1 MKRFISILLAFILV
15 AGLSLSVNAS
25 SDFARNDADETG
37 INPWLMYG
45 HDYYGTGFSPKELG
59 EEFEE
64 AMDWPFDSDAGQS
77 QSLGNGSIAYNGILY
92 TSLFDGSRGGN
103 PTELIAIEIESGEEI
118 WRQETAHRLSYSC
131 PAIDPDLGLIYV
143 ASTDGI
149 GPKGTGSTT
158 VTAFT
163 LEDGEEEWTNE
174 AREAITSPITVSN
187 GYIYFKTMYAIF
199 GEADDDFAIKTE
211 GSCLVK
217 MNAEDGDVEWE
228 TDLKGGEFLGWASPV
243 TVHDDYLYA
252 STSSFLDGNMV
263 ASPAYLYCIE
273 DDTGSII
280 WDYVDNTGLG
290 ACSCNDEEYVYFV
303 RGRLEG
309 DSASIVVSAHDLD
322 SGDEIWEFTESNTIA
337 FHSVPVVNEEYLFVQ
352 GRFGKIWAIDKS
364 NGKESWSK
372 SAGGYSVAENMALA
386 GNYLIAFSPSI
397 SSNKLTGD
405 SEIIILDASRRGKRV
420 WQEDISDEI
429 IGHVCVY
436 GNKIFFTGSKEVF
449 CYQALAP
456 KLEIDP
462 DRIVMDKVERNT
474 ITEVELALEN
484 TGLEGLEGTVTV
496 DQDWLSIDIE
506 EVNDDTE
513 KALLTINTWNLD
525 RGDHAGRVIFETNGG
540 QVLLPVLITVVD
552 EEPPV
557 IEWDLSELIELDG
570 KLYTKEKEFTLKGKT
585 EPTAFVY
592 INDEE
597 AELDA
602 DGYFEF
608 FIELDEGKNE
618 ILVETEDDVGNKGEE
633 TLEIYLDTKAPDLII
648 TTPDYTITSEER
660 FYIVGQCDEEGVVV
674 TIDDKKIEL
683 GKGGKFAYE
692 VTLEK
697 DVNTFEIKAVD
708 KIGNESVVE
717 LHIVYPDKKIVILRI
732 GNKQA
737 EVNGLLVQ
745 LDAPPTIINGRTM
758 VPLRFCAETFGAEV
772 GWDGATQTITLIY
785 PKQ

>member
-1 MKRFISILLAFILV
+1 M
-15 AGLSLSVNAS
+15 
-25 SDFARNDADETG
+25 DAE
-37 INPWLMYG
+37 N
-45 HDYYGTGFSPKELG
+45 
-59 EEFEE
+59 
-64 AMDWPFDSDAGQS
+64 
-77 QSLGNGSIAYNGILY
+77 
-92 TSLFDGSRGGN
+92 
-103 PTELIAIEIESGEEI
+103 
-118 WRQETAHRLSYSC
+118 
-131 PAIDPDLGLIYV
+131 
-143 ASTDGI
+143 
-149 GPKGTGSTT
+149 
-158 VTAFT
+158 
-163 LEDGEEEWTNE
+163 
-174 AREAITSPITVSN
+174 
-187 GYIYFKTMYAIF
+187 
-199 GEADDDFAIKTE
+199 
-211 GSCLVK
+211 
-217 MNAEDGDVEWE
+217 GDVDWE
-228 TDLKGGEFLGWASPV
+228 TDIEGGEYLGWASPV
-243 TVHDDYLYA
+243 TVFEDQVYTA
-252 STSSFLDGNMV
+252 SAGFNVNSEGG
-263 ASPAYLYCIE
+263 ASITPPAYLYCI
-273 DDTGSII
+273 DSDSGSIV
-280 WDYVDNTGLG
+280 WDYTDNEGLG
-290 ACSCNDEEYVYFV
+290 VSSCNDDEQVYFA
-303 RGRLEG
+303 RGRIEG
-309 DSASIVVSAHDLD
+309 NSASLVISAHDLD
-322 SGDEIWEFTESNTIA
+322 SGDENWEFYQTNTLLFGSMPA
-337 FHSVPVVNEEYLFVQ
+337 VNDEYLFVQ
-352 GRFGKIWAIDKS
+352 DRTGKLWALDKDD
-364 NGKESWSK
+364 GKEAWSK
-372 SAGGYSVAENMALA
+372 SVGDTSQFENMAIA
-386 GNYLIAFSPSI
+386 GNFIIAFSPKI
-397 SSNKLTGD
+397 SNNRYTGG
-405 SEIIILDASRRGKRV
+405 SEVIILDASRRGKRV

-436 GNKIFFTGSKEVF
+436 GNKIFFTGNKEVF

-474 ITEVELALEN
+474 ITEIELTLEN
-484 TGLEGLEGTVTV
+484 TGLKGLEGTVTV

-506 EVNDDTE
+506 EVSDDIE

-608 FIELDEGKNE
+608 FMELDEGKNE

-633 TLEIYLDTKAPDLII
+633 TLEIYLDTKPPNLII
-648 TTPDYTITSEER
+648 TTADYTITSEER

-708 KIGNESVVE
+708 KIGNESVIE

-737 EVNGLLVQ
+737 EVNGLLIQLDAPPTIINGRTMVPLRFVSETFGAEIGWDGAEQ
-745 LDAPPTIINGRTM
+745 KITLIFYGKTIELWIGRSTAMVNGEPMILDAPPTIINGRTM